1 MVHSVNG
8 RGRGSSLEAPWLYQ
22 RDEQVFGPV
31 PAKELLRMLYAGE
44 LGFESMVAP
53 DGKDF
58 RPVERYQMFLAHKAK
73 VETAQREAAERERR
87 CQAEAS
93 LRLRRRLGWVGAAL
107 VVSVLGVWGVQQG
120 RRAWER
126 SRAERLR
133 QDAERKLQGELKAL
147 MASVTIE
154 PALQGLPMPEPK
166 PRVRKRST
174 RRERRRRSPIAASSA
189 AGAPSESAVR
199 ARMAQLF
206 PQFKRCIAR
215 QIQRSSDTIGEEIR
229 LRFAI
234 GNDGRARDFTLG
246 DRFLR
251 RSPLQTCLGSVM
263 SSVRW
268 PAFEGE
274 IRNVEYPIRIGRS

>member
-1 MVHSVNG
+1 
-8 RGRGSSLEAPWLYQ
+8 
-22 RDEQVFGPV
+22 
-31 PAKELLRMLYAGE
+31 MLYAGE
-44 LGFESMVAP
+44 LGFDAMVAP

-58 RPVERYQMFLAHKAK
+58 RPVERYQMFLAHREK

-87 CQAEAS
+87 RRAEAS
-93 LRLRRRLGWVGAAL
+93 LRTRRRLGWAAAAL
-107 VVSVLGVWGVQQG
+107 VIAVLGAWGVQLA
-120 RRAWER
+120 RSAWEQ

-133 QDAERKLQGELKAL
+133 QDAERRLEEELQAL

-154 PALQGLPMPEPK
+154 PALQGLPSPPPK
-166 PRVRKRST
+166 ET
-174 RRERRRRSPIAASSA
+174 TRRRSRRGRRRPSTPAARPPPS
-189 AGAPSESAVR
+189 GAPSESAVR
-199 ARMAQLF
+199 ARLGELF

-215 QIQRSSDTIGEEIR
+215 QMQRAPDTVGDEIR

-234 GNDGRARDFTLG
+234 GNDGRVRDFSLG

-251 RSPLQTCLGSVM
+251 RSPMQACMGSIM